1 LLKARYGLAVLAI
14 LSLYLSA
21 LPFWWVLLSSILVMW
36 NTYLIYQESLLSIP
50 QFLNWRAGDSFLLW
64 NYRGQFES
72 LHLPKC
78 QRQGLWWIIS
88 GIDSKKRN
96 KRILISPDM
105 LSATQHRQLALLAA
119 IPNTEKRN

>member
-1 LLKARYGLAVLAI
+1 LLKARYALATLAI
-14 LSLYLSA
+14 LSLSISA
-21 LPFWWVLLSSILVMW
+21 LPLWLVLLVSIVVVW
-36 NTYLIYQESLLSIP
+36 NTCLIYQNSLLSVP

-72 LHLPKC
+72 LHQPKC

-88 GIDSKKRN
+88 GTDSKQRI

-105 LSATQHRQLALLAA
+105 LNVSQHRQLALLAA
-119 IPNTEKRN
+119 IPNNESLA